1 MRAVLDEPC
10 QFIRHEKIE
19 GKCTMFF
26 KKEKE
31 VIALILKH
39 LELVE
44 DSLKTGIRTIEF
56 YLDDNIGEAKIL
68 GRKVRSE
75 ESEADI
81 VRYKIRDKLY
91 SGAYLPL
98 LREDIY
104 KLIES
109 IDKVANAGEACCDF
123 FLNQRP
129 VIPDELK
136 PAFVEVVRESLGIID
151 NLKLAVLCYFKG
163 ECKIEVVREHTKEV
177 GMQESRVDK
186 LEWDLTKAILTS
198 PMDLANKLHLRLC
211 LESIVEISDRAE
223 DAGDQLE
230 LATLKSMV

>member
-1 MRAVLDEPC
+1 
-10 QFIRHEKIE
+10 
-19 GKCTMFF
+19 MFF

-31 VIALILKH
+31 VIELILKH

-44 DSLKTGIRTIEF
+44 DSLKNGIRTIEF

-186 LEWDLTKAILTS
+186 FEWDLTKAILTS
-198 PMDLANKLHLRLC
+198 PMDLAHKLHLRLC